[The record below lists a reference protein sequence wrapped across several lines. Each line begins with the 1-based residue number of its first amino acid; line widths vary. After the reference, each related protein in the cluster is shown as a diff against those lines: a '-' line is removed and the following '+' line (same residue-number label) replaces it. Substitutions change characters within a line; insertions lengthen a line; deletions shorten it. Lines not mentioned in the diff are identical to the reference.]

1 MKLITTGNAGTMES
15 NDIMI
20 TVEPSDAGGVQVEL
34 TSSVYQQFGKQI
46 IAVIRETAADYGV
59 ENALITAVD
68 KGALDCTARA
78 AGIAA
83 LDTVFSNV
91 NDEEGFI
98 AEATLIKKLGFDGK
112 SVINPR
118 QIEPLHKVFMPSEKD
133 LNKARAIMEA
143 IAEANAR
150 GSGVASLNGKM
161 IDKPVVTRA
170 KRLLELYEAGSKA
183 DEVEEL

>member
-68 KGALDCTARA
+68 KGALDCTVRARMAAALTRA
-78 AGIAA
+78 AERH
-83 LDTVFSNV
+83 DYTW
-91 NDEEGFI
+91 
-98 AEATLIKKLGFDGK
+98 
-112 SVINPR
+112 
-118 QIEPLHKVFMPSEKD
+118 
-133 LNKARAIMEA
+133 
-143 IAEANAR
+143 
-150 GSGVASLNGKM
+150 
-161 IDKPVVTRA
+161 
-170 KRLLELYEAGSKA
+170 
-183 DEVEEL
+183 EVQQDV

>member
-68 KGALDCTARA
+68 KGALDCTVRARMSAALTRA
-78 AGIAA
+78 AEWH
-83 LDTVFSNV
+83 DYTW
-91 NDEEGFI
+91 
-98 AEATLIKKLGFDGK
+98 
-112 SVINPR
+112 
-118 QIEPLHKVFMPSEKD
+118 
-133 LNKARAIMEA
+133 
-143 IAEANAR
+143 
-150 GSGVASLNGKM
+150 
-161 IDKPVVTRA
+161 
-170 KRLLELYEAGSKA
+170 
-183 DEVEEL
+183 EVQQDV

>member
-68 KGALDCTARA
+68 KGALDCTVRARVATALTRA
-78 AGIAA
+78 AKWH
-83 LDTVFSNV
+83 DYTWEV
-91 NDEEGFI
+91 
-98 AEATLIKKLGFDGK
+98 
-112 SVINPR
+112 R
-118 QIEPLHKVFMPSEKD
+118 QDV
-133 LNKARAIMEA
+133 
-143 IAEANAR
+143 
-150 GSGVASLNGKM
+150 
-161 IDKPVVTRA
+161 
-170 KRLLELYEAGSKA
+170 
-183 DEVEEL
+183 

>member
-68 KGALDCTARA
+68 KGALDCTVRARVATALTRA
-78 AGIAA
+78 AECH
-83 LDTVFSNV
+83 DYTWEV
-91 NDEEGFI
+91 
-98 AEATLIKKLGFDGK
+98 
-112 SVINPR
+112 R
-118 QIEPLHKVFMPSEKD
+118 QDV
-133 LNKARAIMEA
+133 
-143 IAEANAR
+143 
-150 GSGVASLNGKM
+150 
-161 IDKPVVTRA
+161 
-170 KRLLELYEAGSKA
+170 
-183 DEVEEL
+183 